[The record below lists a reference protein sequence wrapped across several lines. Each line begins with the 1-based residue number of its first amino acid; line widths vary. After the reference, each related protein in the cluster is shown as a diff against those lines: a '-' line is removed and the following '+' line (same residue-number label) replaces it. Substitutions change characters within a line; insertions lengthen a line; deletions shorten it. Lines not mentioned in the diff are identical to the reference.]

1 MPFMLNLL
9 ILHQAGGELE
19 DILFQHHCETITKCK
34 TIEEAIFYLQETVN
48 NGWSRSALENALTA
62 NCYQQKGK
70 AITNF
75 KEHLPAPQSK
85 LAQETLKAPYNID
98 FLTMCED
105 YDERNLDTAVDKLLK
120 QEEDNPTIGLLICK
134 TKR

>member
-1 MPFMLNLL
+1 MLNLL

-19 DILFQHHCETITKCK
+19 NILFQHHCETITKCK

-48 NGWSRSALENALTA
+48 NGWSHSALENALTA

-70 AITNF
+70 TITNF

-85 LAQETLKAPYNID
+85 LAQETLKPPTTMHFAPRAH
-98 FLTMCED
+98 T
-105 YDERNLDTAVDKLLK
+105 
-120 QEEDNPTIGLLICK
+120 
-134 TKR
+134 

>member
-19 DILFQHHCETITKCK
+19 DLLFQVPWRHHCEIITKCI
-34 TIEEAIFYLQETVN
+34 TVEEATFYLQETIN

-62 NCYQQKGK
+62 NFYQQKGK

-85 LAQETLKAPYNID
+85 LAQETLKAPTTLI
-98 FLTMCED
+98 FSPCAKTMT
-105 YDERNLDTAVDKLLK
+105 RGIWKMN
-120 QEEDNPTIGLLICK
+120 
-134 TKR
+134 

>member
-1 MPFMLNLL
+1 M
-9 ILHQAGGELE
+9 H
-19 DILFQHHCETITKCK
+19 
-34 TIEEAIFYLQETVN
+34 
-48 NGWSRSALENALTA
+48 LTA

-120 QEEDNPTIGLLICK
+120 QEEDNPTKGLLICK